1 MDEMQGLAA
10 SGMSGS
16 SNDQMIAEVIR
27 LLLDGVD
34 PQTLL
39 DQGVPPEV
47 LQQAMEVVLAQN
59 PAGDSGMPMP
69 AAPPQT
75 EAGLAATAMI

>member
-1 MDEMQGLAA
+1 MQGLAA
-10 SGMSGS
+10 SGMAGS
-16 SNDQMIAEVIR
+16 TNDQMIAEVIR

-39 DQGVPPEV
+39 DQGVPPEI
-47 LQQAMEVVLAQN
+47 LQQAMEVVLSQN
-59 PAGDSGMPMP
+59 PVGGSGMPMP

-75 EAGLAATAMI
+75 EAGLAATAIV